1 MVFVLLNPDNTVNF
15 IGESIEGLH
24 TDGLEVLEFNG
35 KTPVEIQDNVYPEF
49 AVWDRTHNIVRDV
62 RHRPE
67 LINDGKTAAD
77 RARDTRD
84 QFLVIL
90 DNYVSNPLR
99 WNALTEEQQ
108 QALTTYR
115 EKLLDVPQQGGFPAR
130 IVWPKAP
137 AFLPR
142 S

>member
-1 MVFVLLNPDNTVNF
+1 MAIVLLNPDNTVNY
-15 IGESIEGLH
+15 IGTTLEGLF
-24 TDGLEVLEFNG
+24 TEGLEVLEINSR
-35 KTPVEIQDNVYPEF
+35 TPEEIQNNVYPEF
-49 AVWDRTHNIVRDV
+49 AVWDRKHNLVRDV
-62 RHRPE
+62 RQRPE
-67 LINDGKTAAD
+67 LLIDGKSDAD
-77 RARDTRD
+77 RQRATRD
-84 QFLVIL
+84 ALLGIL
-90 DNYVSNPLR
+90 DTYVSNPLR